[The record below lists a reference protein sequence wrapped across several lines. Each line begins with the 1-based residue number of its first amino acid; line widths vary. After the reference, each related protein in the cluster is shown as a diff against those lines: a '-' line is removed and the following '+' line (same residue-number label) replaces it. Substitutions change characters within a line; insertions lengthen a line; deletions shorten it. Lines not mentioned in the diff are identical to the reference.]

1 MAEERGT
8 PEEPRTTPREG
19 GGGFVDDLKA
29 APADVRDAVREA
41 DDRLDR
47 ELRERPKLVPFL
59 DLRIVLGAALAALVV
74 ALILRLIGL
83 SVLVSVVLFLLLFAG
98 IWLALGRALRK
109 PSPPAA
115 ERPPEG

>member
-1 MAEERGT
+1 MTEERGT

-19 GGGFVDDLKA
+19 GSGFVEDLKG

-59 DLRIVLGAALAALVV
+59 DLRVVLGAALIALVI

-83 SVLVSVVLFLLLFAG
+83 SLGLSVVLFVLLFAG
-98 IWLALGRALRK
+98 TWFALGRALRTPASTP
-109 PSPPAA
+109 PSPP
-115 ERPPEG
+115 EG